1 MRTVTYSEARG
12 NLKSVLD
19 DVVNDVDITII
30 TRARGGDA
38 VVMSLE
44 NYNAMMET
52 LHLLRSPNNAEHLN
66 RSISQLR
73 TAQAKVRDIIDEQ

>member
-19 DVVNDVDITII
+19 DVVNDVDTTII

-44 NYNAMMET
+44 NYRHNDPHEVLA
-52 LHLLRSPNNAEHLN
+52 SNF
-66 RSISQLR
+66 
-73 TAQAKVRDIIDEQ
+73 VG